1 MKKINKTRVYI
12 GDLIA
17 TNKEF
22 RPLDKEETLIPLYGR
37 TLLGFVV
44 SVGGES
50 YGVRFGKGLSF
61 TDHLNGKLKNPVG
74 YELKKHEFDVLDD

>member
-22 RPLDKEETLIPLYGR
+22 RPLNKEETLIPLYGR

-50 YGVRFGKGLSF
+50 Y
-61 TDHLNGKLKNPVG
+61 
-74 YELKKHEFDVLDD
+74 